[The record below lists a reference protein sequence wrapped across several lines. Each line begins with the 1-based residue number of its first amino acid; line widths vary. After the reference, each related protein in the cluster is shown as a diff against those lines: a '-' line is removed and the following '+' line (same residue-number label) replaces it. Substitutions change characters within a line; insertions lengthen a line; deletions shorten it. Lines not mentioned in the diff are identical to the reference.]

1 MVLTCKFC
9 GSQDATVLEFLLLP
23 VHLATWE
30 KTVTV
35 RMCAGCRDEYGIRVD
50 ENPHAE

>member
-9 GSQDATVLEFLLLP
+9 GSQDSTVLVFLLTP

-30 KTVTV
+30 KTVTI
-35 RMCAGCRDEYGIRVD
+35 RMCGECREEYGVYVD
-50 ENPHAE
+50 A